1 MYFIKLRNKLTE
13 EERFILYYDKE
24 KNKLELC
31 ENKSIAQCYLS
42 IKILLEEIDYILN
55 NNPNVLGEFNE
66 IIIETGV

>member
-55 NNPNVLGEFNE
+55 NNPNILGEFNE